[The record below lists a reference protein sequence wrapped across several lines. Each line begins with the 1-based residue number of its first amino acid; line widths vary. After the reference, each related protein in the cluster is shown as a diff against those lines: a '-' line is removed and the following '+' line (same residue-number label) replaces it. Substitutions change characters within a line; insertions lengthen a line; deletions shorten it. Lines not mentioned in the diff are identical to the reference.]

1 MNKPFQMTRAMRIG
15 TVILRFLLAAGVPMG
30 PLQLLS
36 HRGRK
41 TGTLYTTPVALVER
55 NGTRWLVA
63 AFGEVNWV
71 HNIRATGTAQ
81 LSGGWRK
88 ETIQVCEL
96 GSKEAAPVLKQFI
109 KLYRLVPF
117 IPPYFKAK
125 AQSPLTDFEQDALY
139 HPVFRIDQKQ
149 IK

>member
-1 MNKPFQMTRAMRIG
+1 MNKPFQMTRGMRIG
-15 TVILRFLLAAGVPMG
+15 TAVLKFLLRVGVPMG
-30 PLQLLS
+30 PLKLLS
-36 HRGRK
+36 HHGRK
-41 TGTLYTTPVALVER
+41 TGTLYRTPVALVEHE
-55 NGTRWLVA
+55 GTRWLVA

-81 LSGGWRK
+81 LSSGWRE

-96 GSKEAAPVLKQFI
+96 ESKEAAPVLKQFI
-109 KLYRLVPF
+109 KLYSLVPF
-117 IPPYFKAK
+117 IPPYFKAN

>member
-1 MNKPFQMTRAMRIG
+1 MLKPFQMSRAMRIG
-15 TVILRFLLAAGVPMG
+15 TVILRFLLAAGIPMG

-71 HNIRATGTAQ
+71 RNIRAAGTAQ
-81 LSGGWRK
+81 LTSGWQK
-88 ETIQVCEL
+88 ETIEVYEL
-96 GSKEAAPVLKQFI
+96 ETRESAPVLKEFL
-109 KLYRLVPF
+109 KRYSLVPF
-117 IPPYFKAK
+117 IPPYFKTTP
-125 AQSPLTDFEQDALY
+125 QSSLTDFEQEALY
-139 HPVFRIDQKQ
+139 HPVFRIDRKP